1 MADIDKTGL
10 EELAND
16 TVQPGA
22 TTETNVADGQQG
34 TGDNQSSK
42 GAWINMLPADL
53 RAGVEVEKYASFGEY
68 IKDLRARAE
77 GKDAH
82 DDKAFTE
89 GWEGYMRELKE
100 SGTDLPEPITAA
112 MREANVPAE
121 SAKKIYKAISEYGA
135 AQEKKASDGI
145 KMEMARYMKESWGDS
160 FEANNALVIAGLR
173 LFGKD
178 HPALIQKANARGA
191 IYFPEFAQ
199 LLMDYAKARGEQRA
213 PEGTPSKPAD
223 TDNPF
228 GLKNI

>member
-112 MREANVPAE
+112 MREANVPVE

-135 AQEKKASDGI
+135 AQEKRASDGI

-160 FEANNALVIAGLR
+160 FETNNALVISGLR

-178 HPALIQKANARGA
+178 HPALIQRANARGA

>member
-16 TVQPGA
+16 NVQPGA
-22 TTETNVADGQQG
+22 GAETNVAGGQQG
-34 TGDNQSSK
+34 AGESQSSK

-53 RAGVEVEKYASFGEY
+53 RAGVEVEKYAGFAEY

-82 DDKAFTE
+82 DEKAFTE
-89 GWEGYMRELKE
+89 GWDGYMREMRE
-100 SGTDLPEPITAA
+100 SGMDLPESITSA
-112 MREANVPAE
+112 MREAKVPAE
-121 SAKKIYKAISEYGA
+121 SAKRIYKAISEYGSE
-135 AQEKKASDGI
+135 QEKKASEGI
-145 KMEMARYMKESWGDS
+145 KMEMARYMKEIWGDA
-160 FEANNALVIAGLR
+160 FEANNALVISGLR

-191 IYFPEFAQ
+191 VYFPEFTQ
-199 LLMDYAKARGEQRA
+199 LLVDYAKARGEQRA

-223 TDNPF
+223 PDNPF